1 MSQVKVGQAV
11 KFVNERG
18 VEQDAL
24 VTEVW
29 GDVNPGI
36 NLMFVST
43 NEEKKDSYGRQME
56 RHSSVVH
63 KSSQPAHGM
72 YWF

>member
-11 KFVNERG
+11 RFVNEHG
-18 VEQDAL
+18 IEQDAL

-36 NLMFVST
+36 NLVFTSL
-43 NEEKKDSYGRQME
+43 NKEKSDNYGRQTE

>member
-11 KFVNERG
+11 KFMNEHG

-29 GDVNPGI
+29 GDVNSSI
-36 NLMFVST
+36 NLVFTSL
-43 NEEKKDSYGRQME
+43 NKKKSDSYG
-56 RHSSVVH
+56 
-63 KSSQPAHGM
+63 
-72 YWF
+72 